1 MSMPAVFR
9 RPPGPP
15 PRFLIGNLPLFNAD
29 PLAIYSRWARE
40 FGDIFYYR
48 AAWMDIYFLNHP
60 SLIEQV
66 LVAQSQNFAKDKV
79 IQNSRWF
86 LGEGLLTNEG
96 SGWLRQRR
104 LCQPAFHR
112 ERMAAYGRTMAAFTE
127 EMLAT
132 WQDGEV
138 RDIHQ
143 EMMELT
149 MRIVAKVL
157 FSVEVNEDTQR
168 VAGALN
174 VLMRHTSGGRMILP
188 PILRHLPVPALVRV
202 KRAVREL
209 DEIVNRIIRDRRA
222 SGQDTG
228 DLLSMLMAAR
238 DEDGS
243 GMTDRQLRDEV
254 LTFLLAGH
262 ETTAVSLSWTW
273 YLLSQHPEIEQ
284 KLRLELSQVLGGRTP
299 QLEELPRLLYTD
311 KVVKESMRLYPPA
324 WSLART
330 VVKEVELAG
339 YRLPV
344 GANVVMSQWIL
355 HRDPRFFEQP
365 EQFNPDRWNADTAQ
379 RLPKFAYFPF
389 GGGPRLCIG
398 AAFAMM
404 EANLVLAT
412 MAQRFQLRL
421 VPGHEVAALPSIT
434 LRPKNGIRMSL
445 SKTHEDGGRS
455 SPPGWTGETP
465 VLHRE

>member
-1 MSMPAVFR
+1 
-9 RPPGPP
+9 
-15 PRFLIGNLPLFNAD
+15 
-29 PLAIYSRWARE
+29 
-40 FGDIFYYR
+40 
-48 AAWMDIYFLNHP
+48 MDVYFLNHP

-66 LVAQSQNFAKDKV
+66 LVSQSQNFAKDKV

-86 LGEGLLTNEG
+86 LGEGLLTSEG

-104 LCQPAFHR
+104 LSQPAFHR
-112 ERMAAYGRTMAAFTE
+112 ERMASYGQTMAAYTE
-127 EMLAT
+127 DMLAT

-143 EMMELT
+143 EMMQLT

-157 FSVEVNEDTQR
+157 FSVEVKADTER

-174 VLMRHTSGGRMILP
+174 ILMRHTSGGRMILP
-188 PILRHLPVPALVRV
+188 PALRHIPVPAMIRV

-209 DEIVNRIIRDRRA
+209 DEIVDRIIRQRRA
-222 SGQDTG
+222 SGEDTG

-243 GMTDRQLRDEV
+243 GMTDRQLRDEI

-273 YLLSQHPEIEQ
+273 YLLSQHPQVEQ
-284 KLRLELSQVLGGRTP
+284 KLREEWTQVLGGRAP
-299 QLEELPRLLYTD
+299 RLEDLPRLPYTD

-330 VVKEVELAG
+330 VTKEVELGG

-365 EQFNPDRWNADTAQ
+365 EQFNPDRWTAEAAQ
-379 RLPKFAYFPF
+379 RLPRFAYFPF

-398 AAFAMM
+398 ASFAMM
-404 EANLVLAT
+404 EANLLLAAI
-412 MAQRFQLRL
+412 AQRFQLRL
-421 VPGHEVAALPSIT
+421 APGHSVAALPSIT
-434 LRPKNGIRMSL
+434 LRPRYGMRMTL
-445 SKTHEDGGRS
+445 SR
-455 SPPGWTGETP
+455 
-465 VLHRE
+465 

>member
-1 MSMPAVFR
+1 MSVALR

-15 PRFLIGNLPLFNAD
+15 IRRLIGNFPLFSPD
-29 PLAIYSRWARE
+29 PLAVFTGWARK

-48 AAWMDIYFLNHP
+48 AGWIHVYFLNHP
-60 SLIEQV
+60 ALIESV
-66 LVAQSQNFAKDKV
+66 LVSQSQNFAKDKV

-112 ERMAAYGRTMAAFTE
+112 ERMASYGQTMSAFTE
-127 EMLAT
+127 GMLTT
-132 WQDGEV
+132 WKDGDV
-138 RDIHQ
+138 RDVHQ
-143 EMMELT
+143 EMMQLT

-157 FSVEVNEDTQR
+157 FGVEVKADTER
-168 VAGALN
+168 VAAALN
-174 VLMRHTSGGRMILP
+174 ALMRHTSGGRMILP
-188 PILRHLPVPALVRV
+188 PVVRHVPIPTMIRV

-209 DEIVNRIIRDRRA
+209 DGIVNRIIRERRA

-228 DLLSMLMAAR
+228 DLLSMLIAAR

-243 GMTDRQLRDEV
+243 GMTDRQLRDEI

-273 YLLSQHPEIEQ
+273 YLLSEHPEIGE
-284 KLRLELSQVLGGRTP
+284 KLRQELSQVLGGRTP
-299 QLEELPRLLYTD
+299 QLEDLPRLPFTER
-311 KVVKESMRLYPPA
+311 VVKESMRLYPPA

-330 VVKEVELAG
+330 TIKELELSGYPIPAG
-339 YRLPV
+339 S
-344 GANVVMSQWIL
+344 NVVMSPWIM

-365 EQFNPDRWNADTAQ
+365 EKFNPDRWTTEASQ
-379 RLPKFAYFPF
+379 LLPRFAYFPF

-398 AAFAMM
+398 ASFAMM
-404 EANLVLAT
+404 EAALLTAT
-412 MAQRFQLRL
+412 IAQRFQLCL
-421 VPGHEVAALPSIT
+421 LPGHPVTTLPSIT
-434 LRPKNGIRMSL
+434 LRPKHGMMMSM
-445 SKTHEDGGRS
+445 SKI
-455 SPPGWTGETP
+455 
-465 VLHRE
+465 

>member
-1 MSMPAVFR
+1 MPAVLR
-9 RPPGPP
+9 RPPGPA
-15 PRFLIGNLPLFNAD
+15 PRFLIGNLPLFNSD
-29 PLAIYSRWARE
+29 PLAIYTRWARE

-48 AAWMDIYFLNHP
+48 AAWMDVYFLNHP
-60 SLIEQV
+60 SLIEAV
-66 LVAQSQNFAKDKV
+66 LVSQSQHFAKDKV

-86 LGEGLLTNEG
+86 LGEGLLTSEG

-104 LCQPAFHR
+104 LSQPAFHR
-112 ERMAAYGRTMAAFTE
+112 ERMTAYGRTMAAYTE

-132 WQDGEV
+132 WQDADL

-143 EMMELT
+143 EMMQLT

-157 FSVEVNEDTQR
+157 FSVEVKEDTER

-174 VLMRHTSGGRMILP
+174 ILMRHTSGGRMILP
-188 PILRHLPVPALVRV
+188 PVLRHVPVPAMMRV
-202 KRAVREL
+202 KRAVHEL
-209 DEIVNRIIRDRRA
+209 DEIVNRIIRQRRA
-222 SGQDTG
+222 SGEDTG

-243 GMTDRQLRDEV
+243 GMTDRQLRDEI

-273 YLLSQHPEIEQ
+273 YLLSQHPDVEQ
-284 KLRLELSQVLGGRTP
+284 KLHQELRQVLDGRTP
-299 QLEELPRLLYTD
+299 QLEDLPRLPYAD
-311 KVVKESMRLYPPA
+311 KVVRESMRLYPPA

-330 VVKEVELAG
+330 VAKEIELAG

-344 GANVVMSQWIL
+344 GANVVMSPWIL

-365 EQFNPDRWNADTAQ
+365 EQFNPERWTAETAQ
-379 RLPKFAYFPF
+379 RLPRFAYFPF

-398 AAFAMM
+398 ASFAIM
-404 EANLVLAT
+404 EAHLLLAT
-412 MAQRFQLRL
+412 IAQRFQLRL
-421 VPGHEVAALPSIT
+421 LPGHPVDALPSIT
-434 LRPKNGIRMSL
+434 LRPRHGMRMSL
-445 SKTHEDGGRS
+445 SKSVTKN
-455 SPPGWTGETP
+455 
-465 VLHRE
+465 

>member
-1 MSMPAVFR
+1 MPAGSR

-15 PRFLIGNLPLFNAD
+15 PRFLIGNLPLFSSD
-29 PLAIYSRWARE
+29 PLAIYTRWARE
-40 FGDIFYYR
+40 YGDIFYYR
-48 AAWMDIYFLNHP
+48 AGWIDVYFLNHP
-60 SLIEQV
+60 SLIESV
-66 LVAQSQNFAKDKV
+66 LVSKSQNFAKDKV

-112 ERMAAYGRTMAAFTE
+112 ERMVSYGQTMAAYAE

-132 WQDGEV
+132 WRDAEV

-143 EMMELT
+143 EMMQLT

-157 FSVEVNEDTQR
+157 FSVEVKEDTER
-168 VAGALN
+168 VATALN

-188 PILRHLPVPALVRV
+188 PILRHVPVPALMRV

-209 DEIVNRIIRDRRA
+209 DEIVNRIIRQRRA

-238 DEDGS
+238 DVDGS

-273 YLLSQHPEIEQ
+273 YLLSQHPEVEQ
-284 KLRLELSQVLGGRTP
+284 KLREELSQVLGGRTP
-299 QLEELPRLLYTD
+299 QLEDLPRLPYAD

-330 VVKEVELAG
+330 VAKEIGLAG
-339 YRLPV
+339 YQLPV
-344 GANVVMSQWIL
+344 GSNVVMSPWIL

-365 EQFNPDRWNADTAQ
+365 EQFNPDRWTADAAQ
-379 RLPKFAYFPF
+379 HLPKFAYFPF

-398 AAFAMM
+398 ASFAMM
-404 EANLVLAT
+404 EANLLLAAI
-412 MAQRFQLRL
+412 AQRFQLRL
-421 VPGHEVAALPSIT
+421 VPGHPVAALPSIT
-434 LRPKNGIRMSL
+434 LRPRHGIRMSL
-445 SKTHEDGGRS
+445 TKLDVPDEK
-455 SPPGWTGETP
+455 PNQE
-465 VLHRE
+465 

>member
-1 MSMPAVFR
+1 MPAVSR

-15 PRFLIGNLPLFNAD
+15 PRFLIGNLPLFSSD
-29 PLAIYSRWARE
+29 PLAIYTRWARE

-48 AAWMDIYFLNHP
+48 AGWIDVYFLNHP
-60 SLIEQV
+60 NLIESV
-66 LVAQSQNFAKDKV
+66 LVSQSQNFAKDKV

-112 ERMAAYGRTMAAFTE
+112 ERMASYGHTMAAYTE

-132 WQDGEV
+132 WQDAEV
-138 RDIHQ
+138 REIHQ
-143 EMMELT
+143 EMMQLT

-157 FSVEVNEDTQR
+157 FSVEVKEDTER

-174 VLMRHTSGGRMILP
+174 ILMRHTSGGRMILP
-188 PILRHLPVPALVRV
+188 PILRHLPVPALMRV

-209 DEIVNRIIRDRRA
+209 DEIVNRIIRQRRA
-222 SGQDTG
+222 RGRDAG
-228 DLLSMLMAAR
+228 DLLSMLMSAR

-273 YLLSQHPEIEQ
+273 YLLSQHPGIEQ
-284 KLRLELSQVLGGRTP
+284 KLREELSQVLGGRTP
-299 QLEELPRLLYTD
+299 QLEDLPRLVYTD

-330 VVKEVELAG
+330 VAKEIELAS
-339 YRLPV
+339 YKLPV
-344 GANVVMSQWIL
+344 GSNVVMSPWIL
-355 HRDPRFFEQP
+355 HRDPRFFEHP
-365 EQFNPDRWNADTAQ
+365 ERFNPDRWTADAAQ
-379 RLPKFAYFPF
+379 HLPKFAYFPF

-398 AAFAMM
+398 ASFAMM
-404 EANLVLAT
+404 EANLLLAAI
-412 MAQRFQLRL
+412 AQRFRLRL
-421 VPGHEVAALPSIT
+421 VPGHPVAALPSIT
-434 LRPKNGIRMSL
+434 LRPRHGMRMSI
-445 SKTHEDGGRS
+445 SRC
-455 SPPGWTGETP
+455 P
-465 VLHRE
+465 

>member
-1 MSMPAVFR
+1 MPAVLP

-15 PRFLIGNLPLFNAD
+15 PRFLIGNLPLFSPD
-29 PLAIYSRWARE
+29 PLAIYIRWARE

-48 AAWMDIYFLNHP
+48 AGWMDVYFLNHP
-60 SLIEQV
+60 NLIEQV
-66 LVAQSQNFAKDKV
+66 LVSQSQNFAKDKV

-86 LGEGLLTNEG
+86 LGEGLLTSEG
-96 SGWLRQRR
+96 AGWRRQRR
-104 LCQPAFHR
+104 LSQPAFHR
-112 ERMAAYGRTMAAFTE
+112 ERMAAYGHTMSAYTE

-132 WQDGEV
+132 WQNGEV

-143 EMMELT
+143 EMMQLT

-157 FSVEVNEDTQR
+157 FSVEVKGDTER
-168 VAGALN
+168 VARALN
-174 VLMRHTSGGRMILP
+174 ILMRHTSGGRMILP
-188 PILRHLPVPALVRV
+188 PVLRHVPVPAMMRV

-209 DEIVNRIIRDRRA
+209 DEIVNRIIRQRRA

-243 GMTDRQLRDEV
+243 GMTDRQLRDEI

-273 YLLSQHPEIEQ
+273 YLLSQHPEVEQ
-284 KLRLELSQVLGGRTP
+284 NLRQELRQVLGDRTP
-299 QLEELPRLLYTD
+299 QLEDLPLLPYTD

-330 VVKEVELAG
+330 VAKETEVGG

-365 EQFNPDRWNADTAQ
+365 EQFKPDRWTAEAAQ
-379 RLPKFAYFPF
+379 RLPRFAYFPF
-389 GGGPRLCIG
+389 GGGARLCIG
-398 AAFAMM
+398 ASFAMM
-404 EANLVLAT
+404 EANLLLAAI
-412 MAQRFQLRL
+412 AQRFQLRL
-421 VPGHEVAALPSIT
+421 VPGHPVAALPSIT
-434 LRPKNGIRMSL
+434 LRPKHGMRMSITK
-445 SKTHEDGGRS
+445 S
-455 SPPGWTGETP
+455 
-465 VLHRE
+465 